1 MQRGWGILI
10 LSLGLS
16 LLAAACSSSP
26 PPKNL
31 PQARFEKPA
40 LSDEELV
47 WQRATLGVPLR
58 GTAGSMITTNDAGL
72 ALQKL
77 AGARQG
83 TRWPVII
90 IVEGCRDETPPR
102 LIRALAEQGY
112 VALVLS
118 SRARR
123 HLPLACQPGATL
135 EANARAILIQ
145 KQAEL
150 TFARGALV
158 GAGWADLQN
167 IFVFGNFEA
176 GAAVA
181 RSAGAL
187 AKARILTGWSCEGP
201 GTGGLRDSALS
212 PVFSV
217 AIAPSLNPSGTGCAA
232 HMNDNPY
239 NKYLHLTQPYSLNV
253 LLEPIVFTQLLQFLD
268 QQLFK

>member
-1 MQRGWGILI
+1 MGARARGLI
-10 LSLGLS
+10 ALGLT
-16 LLAAACSSSP
+16 LLMGACAAAP
-26 PPKNL
+26 PPKPQ

-47 WQRATLGVPLR
+47 WQRATLGLPLR

-77 AGARQG
+77 TGAPQG

-90 IVEGCRDETPPR
+90 IMEGCHDETPPQ

-123 HLPLACQPGATL
+123 HLPLACQPSGTL
-135 EANARAILIQ
+135 EDNARAILIQ

-158 GAGWADLQN
+158 RAGWADLHN

-187 AKARILTGWSCEGP
+187 AKARIITGWNCEGE
-201 GTGGLRDSALS
+201 GTDGLRDSALS

-217 AIAPSLNPSGTGCAA
+217 AFAPTLKPSGRGCAA
-232 HMNDNPY
+232 YMNDNLY
-239 NKYLHLTQPYSLNV
+239 NKYLHLTQTYSLNV

>member
-1 MQRGWGILI
+1 MGARGLGIFC
-10 LSLGLS
+10 LGLVF
-16 LLAAACSSSP
+16 LLGACASAP
-26 PPKNL
+26 PPKSL

-47 WQRATLGVPLR
+47 WQRASLGVPLR

-72 ALQKL
+72 ALEKL
-77 AGARQG
+77 TGAPQG
-83 TRWPVII
+83 TRWPVIL

-123 HLPLACQPGATL
+123 HLPLACQPQAIL
-135 EANARAILIQ
+135 EDNARAILSQ

-150 TFARGALV
+150 SFARGALV
-158 GAGWADLQN
+158 RAGWADLHN

-176 GAAVA
+176 GAVVA
-181 RSAGAL
+181 RSAGAI
-187 AKARILTGWSCEGP
+187 AKARVLTGWSCDGP
-201 GTGGLRDSALS
+201 GTDGLRDSALS

-217 AIAPSLNPSGTGCAA
+217 AAPGPQNSREAGCAA
-232 HMNDNPY
+232 YMNDNPY
-239 NKYLHLTQPYSLNV
+239 NKYLQLSQPYSLNV

>member
-1 MQRGWGILI
+1 MGVRGLGIFC
-10 LSLGLS
+10 LGLV
-16 LLAAACSSSP
+16 LLFGACASA
-26 PPKNL
+26 PPKNP

-47 WQRATLGVPLR
+47 WQRASLGVPLR

-72 ALQKL
+72 VLEKL
-77 AGARQG
+77 TGAPQG
-83 TRWPVII
+83 THWPVIL
-90 IVEGCRDETPPR
+90 IVEGCRDETPPQ

-123 HLPLACQPGATL
+123 HLPLACQPQATL
-135 EANARAILIQ
+135 EENARAILSQ

-158 GAGWADLQN
+158 RAGWADLQN

-176 GAAVA
+176 GAVVA
-181 RSAGAL
+181 RSAGAI
-187 AKARILTGWSCEGP
+187 AKARILTGWNCDGL
-201 GTGGLRDSALS
+201 GTDGLRDSALS

-217 AIAPSLNPSGTGCAA
+217 AFAPTLKPSGAGCAA